1 LSTARFC
8 SRPLTD
14 FQAYIVG
21 DEAEQIW
28 VIAGAMDSVGKTTE
42 FAENPGLTFP
52 IAWGMAVVKI
62 SGLTGAFCK
71 KEKAYSNYQAYPR
84 TT

>member
-1 LSTARFC
+1 MSTAKFC
-8 SRPLTD
+8 SRPFTD

-28 VIAGAMDSVGKTTE
+28 FIAGAMDSVGKTTE
-42 FAENPGLTFP
+42 LAENLKLNFP
-52 IAWGMAVVKI
+52 IAWGMDVVKI

-84 TT
+84 IT